1 MAGLVGEADHL
12 VLDRGA
18 VTRTAPRQLAAI
30 DGALAQ
36 VLGDDAVGFLG
47 RMSDAAGD
55 LRDLDAIGQEAER
68 HRLLVRRLHLQLV
81 PSDGAAVQ
89 ASGRAGLQTPHHQ
102 ARAIEVSGQTDR
114 RRLAEATG
122 GDALLAAMD
131 DPVEEGARRQDHG
144 AGAKLSPLARR
155 HADDA
160 VAVQDQGLGGARHQ
174 GQVRR
179 LGQLGLHGLA
189 VQPTVNLAARA
200 AHGGA
205 LGAVQ
210 QAELDAGHIGQTP
223 HDAVESIDLAHQM
236 SLAQT
241 ADGRVAAHLSDCFQL
256 LGQQQS
262 AGARARR
269 GGGGLTAGVS
279 AADDDDVE
287 GCGGG
292 GTHGRGHS
300 LSRPKS
306 PLERRRCFT

>member
-18 VTRTAPRQLAAI
+18 VARATPRQPAAI

-47 RMSDAAGD
+47 RMGDAASD
-55 LRDLDAIGQEAER
+55 LRHLDPVGQEAEG
-68 HRLLVRRLHLQLV
+68 HRLVVRRLHLQPV
-81 PSDGAAVQ
+81 PGDGAAVQ
-89 ASGRAGLQTPHHQ
+89 ARGRAGLQTPHHQ
-102 ARAIEVSGQTDR
+102 ARAIEVGGQARR

-122 GDALLAAMD
+122 GDPLLAAMD
-131 DPVEEGARRQDHG
+131 DAVEEGAGRQDHG

-155 HADDA
+155 HPDDA
-160 VAVQDQGLGGARHQ
+160 LAVQDQGLGRAGHQ

-179 LGQLGLHGLA
+179 LGQFGLHGLA
-189 VQPTVNLAARA
+189 IQAAVDLAARA

-210 QAELDAGHIGQTP
+210 QAELDAGHVGQPT
-223 HDAVESIDLAHQM
+223 HDTVQGVDLAHQM
-236 SLAQT
+236 ALAQT
-241 ADGRVAAHLSDCFQL
+241 ADGRVAAHLADSFQL
-256 LGQQQS
+256 LGQQQG
-262 AGARARR
+262 AGAGARR
-269 GGGGLTAGVS
+269 GGCRLAAGVA

-287 GCGGG
+287 GVRGGG
-292 GTHGRGHS
+292 AHGRGHS
-300 LSRPKS
+300 PSRPKS

>member
-18 VTRTAPRQLAAI
+18 VARPAPRQPAAI

-55 LRDLDAIGQEAER
+55 LRHLDAVGQEAER
-68 HRLLVRRLHLQLV
+68 HRFLVRRLHLQ
-81 PSDGAAVQ
+81 PIPGDGAAVQ
-89 ASGRAGLQTPHHQ
+89 TRGRAGLQTPHHQ
-102 ARAIEVSGQTDR
+102 AGAIEVGGQARR
-114 RRLAEATG
+114 RRLAETTG
-122 GDALLAAMD
+122 SDALLAAMD
-131 DPVEEGARRQDHG
+131 DAVEEGAGRQDHG

-155 HADDA
+155 HPDDA
-160 VAVQDQGLGGARHQ
+160 LAVQDQGLGRAGHQ
-174 GQVRR
+174 GQIRR
-179 LGQLGLHGLA
+179 LGQFGLHGLA
-189 VQPTVNLAARA
+189 VETTVDLAARA

-210 QAELDAGHIGQTP
+210 QAELDARDIGQTA
-223 HDAVESIDLAHQM
+223 HDAVQSVDLAHQM
-236 SLAQT
+236 ALAQA
-241 ADGRVAAHLSDCFQL
+241 ADGRVAAHLANGLEL
-256 LGQQQS
+256 LRQQQG

-269 GGGGLTAGVS
+269 RGRSFAAGVT

-287 GCGGG
+287 GRRGG

>member
-18 VTRTAPRQLAAI
+18 VARAATRQLAAI

-160 VAVQDQGLGGARHQ
+160 VAVQDQGLGRAGHQ

-179 LGQLGLHGLA
+179 LGQFGLHGLA
-189 VQPTVNLAARA
+189 IKAAVDLAAGA

-210 QAELDAGHIGQTP
+210 QAELDAGDIGQTA
-223 HDAVESIDLAHQM
+223 HDAVQGVDLAHQM
-236 SLAQT
+236 ALAQT
-241 ADGRVAAHLSDCFQL
+241 ADGRVATHLADGFQL
-256 LGQQQS
+256 LGQQQG
-262 AGARARR
+262 AGAGARR
-269 GGGGLTAGVS
+269 GGCSFATGVA

-287 GCGGG
+287 GVRGGG
-292 GTHGRGHS
+292 AHGRGHS
-300 LSRPKS
+300 PSRPKS
-306 PLERRRCFT
+306 PLERGRCFT